1 MRYSKKGNTMKFT
14 GTNVLVTGASKGIG
28 AEIAKILAQYGL
40 KVWINYRSKPELAD
54 AVKQEIEDAGG
65 TAAVICGDVSV
76 EADWKSMIKTI
87 VDSDGAISY
96 LVNNA
101 GITKDKL
108 AIRMTVDDFDDVIN
122 ANLKSTFIGCR
133 DALKAMSKKRFGAVV
148 NISSIVGE
156 MGNAGQTNYSAS
168 KGGVNTMTKAFAKEG
183 SARSIRFNAVTP
195 GFIRTNMTDELKPEV
210 KENYEKNIPLGRF
223 GEGAEVA
230 EAVAF
235 LLSDSSSYITGEILK
250 VNGGLYT

>member
-1 MRYSKKGNTMKFT
+1 MRFT

-28 AEIAKILAQYGL
+28 AVVAKELASYGL

-54 AVKQEIEDAGG
+54 AVKETIESVGG
-65 TAAVICGDVSV
+65 TAAVIKGDVSV
-76 EADWKSMIKTI
+76 EADWADMIKTI
-87 VDSDGAISY
+87 VDSDGALSY

-108 AIRMTVDDFDDVIN
+108 AIRMSIADFDDVIN

-133 DALKAMSKKRFGAVV
+133 DSLKAMSKKKFGAVV

-156 MGNAGQTNYSAS
+156 MGNPGQANYSAS
-168 KGGVNTMTKAFAKEG
+168 KGGVNTMTKSFAKEG
-183 SARSIRFNAVTP
+183 AARAIRFNAVTP
-195 GFIRTNMTDELKPEV
+195 GFIRTDMTDELKQEV
-210 KENYEKNIPLGRF
+210 KDEYTKNIPLKRF
-223 GEGAEVA
+223 GEAKEVA

-235 LLSDSSSYITGEILK
+235 LLSDHSTYITGEILK
-250 VNGGLYT
+250 VNGGLYV